1 MKNILSK
8 TKYTTLL
15 LLISTTLGSAVVS
28 TNVIASNEQSNKEQ
42 HNDVHVDS
50 HADKHN
56 DEKPQGHEGEHDD
69 KHGDEHSEEE
79 GHIEITTTNA
89 LKAGIINA
97 TASSGQVKKMT
108 TVYGRSVIVPN
119 AISQVSARFPG
130 LITKLSVN
138 VGDVVTA
145 GDNIAQVE
153 SNDSLKRYTITAPI
167 SGVVTE
173 RHVNPGELANQQ
185 PLLTIE
191 NYDRLWVEFKVF
203 PSQQQAISKGQQV
216 TILSTHAKTQSNIM
230 HLMATKNQPF
240 ITVIV
245 PLENDTGLWA
255 PGQMLTGSIITS
267 QVDVSL
273 TIDNRAFQEIEGKN
287 VIFITNKNGYETR
300 ELELGQTDGQFTE
313 VISGLQVGDQYALIN
328 SYLLKADL
336 GKAGASHAH

>member
-1 MKNILSK
+1 MTNIISK
-8 TKYTTLL
+8 TKYTTLM
-15 LLISTTLGSAVVS
+15 LLIAATLGSAVVS
-28 TNVIASNEQSNKEQ
+28 TNVIADDEHSNKEQ
-42 HNDVHVDS
+42 HNDGHVDKQGEEKS
-50 HADKHN
+50 H
-56 DEKPQGHEGEHDD
+56 GHEGEHE
-69 KHGDEHSEEE
+69 DEHNEEE

-97 TASSGQVKKMT
+97 TASAGQIQKMT

-138 VGDVVTA
+138 VGDLVTA

-153 SNDSLKRYTITAPI
+153 SNDSLKRYNITAPI
-167 SGVVTE
+167 SGVVTK

-185 PLLTIE
+185 SLLTIE

-203 PSQQQAISKGQQV
+203 PSQQQVISKGQHV
-216 TILSTHAKTQSNIM
+216 TISSTLAKTQSKII
-230 HLMATKNQPF
+230 HLLANKNQPF
-240 ITVIV
+240 ITAIV
-245 PLENDTGLWA
+245 PLDNDTGLWT
-255 PGQMLTGSIITS
+255 PGQMLTGSIVNS

-287 VIFITNKNGYETR
+287 VIFVTNKNGYETR
-300 ELELGQTDGQFTE
+300 ELELGQTDGQLTE
-313 VISGLQVGDQYALIN
+313 VISGLEVGEKYALIN